1 LLFSLL
7 ATAELAW
14 RVGDNTV
21 QEDIM
26 NDKVTISRRNTLLA
40 ATTLGAASALPAIT
54 SVAQAQRQ
62 DLPPSSPEQA
72 GASGAYSNSAITM
85 QPPGK
90 AAPASQQERL
100 LAAKIARA
108 MLSGPHEITE
118 HATVAEMGA
127 DGNLI
132 ILRQGAND
140 WVCFPGDE
148 NEIGNVPMCA
158 DPMGLQWM
166 MDIWAKKPK
175 PTNTAP
181 GLIYMLCGATQHSNT
196 DPLDKTSPAIPI
208 GPHWMIIWPY
218 DAKRCGLPNTVRD
231 AGAWVM
237 FDGTPYAYLHI
248 CGTPLIGNE
257 YRPGQVPIWTM
268 RYGTQP
274 EP

>member
-1 LLFSLL
+1 MS
-7 ATAELAW
+7 
-14 RVGDNTV
+14 
-21 QEDIM
+21 
-26 NDKVTISRRNTLLA
+26 TIESEENRDCTSSSSRQ
-40 ATTLGAASALPAIT
+40 
-54 SVAQAQRQ
+54 V
-62 DLPPSSPEQA
+62 

-85 QPPGK
+85 VQSGK
-90 AAPASQQERL
+90 EIPASEEERV

-108 MLSGPHEITE
+108 MLSGPRGITKD
-118 HATVAEMGA
+118 ATVAEMGA
-127 DGNLI
+127 DGSLI
-132 ILRQGAND
+132 VLRKGMNQ

-148 NEIGNVPMCA
+148 NQIGNVPMCA

-166 MDIWAKKPK
+166 MDAMAKRPK

-196 DPLDKTSPAIPI
+196 DFLDRTSPPIPI

-248 CGTPLIGNE
+248 CGTPWVGNE
-257 YRPGQVPIWTM
+257 YGLGQVPIWTM
-268 RYGTQP
+268 RYGGQLET
-274 EP
+274 